1 MTQTLQERLTCIQ
14 GHCMIHTPEYQ
25 CWFEDTIKY
34 LRQLHQDEDTVDRE
48 IEVLQDKAILSIIQ
62 EEKIKELKD
71 LLTFPT
77 LKSRQVISPKMQSI
91 YKDEHVRRKDIE
103 ARITELQKGVEG

>member
-1 MTQTLQERLTCIQ
+1 MLL
-14 GHCMIHTPEYQ
+14 IHRKRKSHDPNPTRK
-25 CWFEDTIKY
+25 THVHS
-34 LRQLHQDEDTVDRE
+34 RSDRE
-48 IEVLQDKAILSIIQ
+48 IEVLQDIAILSIIQ

-71 LLTFPT
+71 LLTVPT